1 LRVALAVSAV
11 FVKIEFPYLLD
22 PHVIEQR

>member
-1 LRVALAVSAV
+1 LAVSAV

-22 PHVIEQR
+22 PHMIEQR

>member
-1 LRVALAVSAV
+1 LPVCAV